1 MSMSHL
7 TVGSWRSNSIT
18 KCLDAIASKTG
29 ATEGSPDIF
38 AEKTFPE
45 RVVRG
50 PSELIVSSTTE
61 SVLRVTPLLPLG
73 KTVPA
78 NQRRSSSGES
88 HSDALT
94 ATTSRINQGI
104 LKGFSNSSEAR
115 HNSSPNRK
123 ARREVCRMSPPSA
136 EAYPGLWANILS
148 GVEFPGG
155 SAHGAYRAQSDD
167 VEDDTSEWTAL
178 DEAPSDLA
186 SELPFSGESPSGDR
200 GLPED
205 LPECSFETSLE
216 PDNHQQAALED
227 ILPFALFNDAGLR
240 STLSSCRESPMGI
253 GFDDIDS
260 FYEARVGSKLF
271 EDSGFV
277 DVNKQDPRVVDAADD
292 AHDCSCIS
300 EGGSLVREVEDQI
313 NDPFEDLTIEDIDAL
328 LAADEHLLSA
338 EASTAA
344 CGIRHKDGHLRDT
357 SMGVVPVP
365 TPSTSRAH
373 RRRTAEPL
381 NATDCHMF
389 VKWQRDCSLLGKV
402 NPTDGGA
409 SLEICGMHVPSAGSV
424 TDGRRGAVRE
434 YPMPLKLIDPP
445 LKRDPQSQLQGSPS
459 QGVPGRETTEQLLQD
474 AGRALAGAGPVMD
487 LCRRVRVSTVRKQPT
502 PQRTTA
508 GAASV
513 AKPRY
518 PSRHSLRSTAK
529 PDLFLE
535 TVLPT
540 QPMGESFPDWAGMRP
555 QGESKINTEGY
566 YDIAEPSQH
575 LSSHLPA
582 RATATKPSMAE
593 APASRWRP
601 IVATQPME
609 CPQDAV
615 PSSHETLEAT
625 QDMGQLVTIQDN
637 ILVGNS
643 RGMNFE
649 DPSISSTP
657 PPPTSP
663 SEYPG
668 VKKQRMLIAGCES
681 SEALNALPPTQPMN
695 PHSMPFW
702 SLPPTQPM
710 VGGTL
715 GHQSIPINRR
725 TRCSAAVVGEPRK
738 KVTRRVQRH
747 KW

>member
-1 MSMSHL
+1 MSMPHL

-29 ATEGSPDIF
+29 AAEGSPDIF

-73 KTVPA
+73 KTAPA
-78 NQRRSSSGES
+78 NLRRPSSGGNL
-88 HSDALT
+88 SDALT
-94 ATTSRINQGI
+94 ATTSRMNGGI
-104 LKGFSNSSEAR
+104 LKGRSSSSGAHNNSSA
-115 HNSSPNRK
+115 NRK
-123 ARREVCRMSPPSA
+123 AAREACRMSTPSA
-136 EAYPGLWANILS
+136 EANPGLWASILS
-148 GVEFPGG
+148 GVECTGG
-155 SAHGAYRAQSDD
+155 SAHGVYRAQSDD
-167 VEDDTSEWTAL
+167 VEDDTSAWTAL
-178 DEAPSDLA
+178 DEAPSGLA
-186 SELPFSGESPSGDR
+186 SELSFSGDG

-205 LPECSFETSLE
+205 LPECSFEASLE
-216 PDNHQQAALED
+216 PDNHQQAALDD
-227 ILPFALFNDAGLR
+227 ILSFAPFDDAGLR
-240 STLSSCRESPMGI
+240 STILRCRESPKAI
-253 GFDDIDS
+253 EFDDIDS

-277 DVNKQDPRVVDAADD
+277 DVNKQDPGAVDAADD
-292 AHDCSCIS
+292 AC
-300 EGGSLVREVEDQI
+300 REVEDQI
-313 NDPFEDLTIEDIDAL
+313 YDPFEDLTIEDIDAL

-357 SMGVVPVP
+357 SMGVVPLP

-373 RRRTAEPL
+373 KRRTAEPL

-409 SLEICGMHVPSAGSV
+409 SLEICGMHVPSGGSV

-474 AGRALAGAGPVMD
+474 AGRALAGAVPVMD

-513 AKPRY
+513 AKPHY

-540 QPMGESFPDWAGMRP
+540 QPMGEIFPDWAGMRP

-582 RATATKPSMAE
+582 RATTTKPSRAE

-615 PSSHETLEAT
+615 RSSHETLEAT

-637 ILVGNS
+637 ILAENS

-668 VKKQRMLIAGCES
+668 VKKQRMLIAGGES

-738 KVTRRVQRH
+738 KVTRRVHRH